1 MKILLPHGEHYKK
14 KEKDNM
20 IELSKF
26 SKACKEVLEILN
38 NVEEK
43 DLEKIPK
50 DFIDDIKKN
59 ADKNYI
65 PNIDINKKFE
75 EQELL
80 PETIDLLAYIYRKYW
95 CNQEEKEEFDT
106 IMKKNDIEYQ
116 NEMMRKYDINE
127 KIKKRKKTLNI
138 ENTEKSLIE
147 TEENKNI
154 IKIIFKYLKS
164 IFKK

>member
-1 MKILLPHGEHYKK
+1 
-14 KEKDNM
+14 M

-59 ADKNYI
+59 AHKNYI

-95 CNQEEKEEFDT
+95 CDEKEKYKFDR
-106 IMKKNDIEYQ
+106 IIQENENKEKNIFQ
-116 NEMMRKYDINE
+116 NNNKNNKNINT
-127 KIKKRKKTLNI
+127 KQN
-138 ENTEKSLIE
+138 EKSLINL
-147 TEENKNI
+147 NKKKTI
-154 IKIIFKYLKS
+154 LEKIIDYLKS
-164 IFKK
+164 ILNKI

>member
-1 MKILLPHGEHYKK
+1 MKILTHGEHYNK
-14 KEKDNM
+14 KEKDM

-95 CNQEEKEEFDT
+95 CDEKDKYEFDRV
-106 IMKKNDIEYQ
+106 IQ
-116 NEMMRKYDINE
+116 
-127 KIKKRKKTLNI
+127 
-138 ENTEKSLIE
+138 EN
-147 TEENKNI
+147 ENKKEKVFSSNNKNEDNTNLNQNDNFLI
-154 IKIIFKYLKS
+154 NVNKNKTILQKIINYLKS
-164 IFKK
+164 IFNKI

>member
-1 MKILLPHGEHYKK
+1 MEILTRGEHYNK
-14 KEKDNM
+14 KEKDM

-43 DLEKIPK
+43 DLKKIPK
-50 DFIDDIKKN
+50 DFLDDIKEN
-59 ADKNYI
+59 ADKSYI

-95 CNQEEKEEFDT
+95 CDEKDKYEFDRV
-106 IMKKNDIEYQ
+106 IQ
-116 NEMMRKYDINE
+116 
-127 KIKKRKKTLNI
+127 
-138 ENTEKSLIE
+138 
-147 TEENKNI
+147 ENKNKKQKVFSSNNKNKYNTNTDQKDNSLI
-154 IKIIFKYLKS
+154 NVNKNKTILQKIIDYLKS
-164 IFKK
+164 IFNKI

>member
-1 MKILLPHGEHYKK
+1 
-14 KEKDNM
+14 M

-80 PETIDLLAYIYRKYW
+80 PETIDLLAYIYRKYL
-95 CNQEEKEEFDT
+95 CDEKDKYEFDRV
-106 IMKKNDIEYQ
+106 IQ
-116 NEMMRKYDINE
+116 
-127 KIKKRKKTLNI
+127 
-138 ENTEKSLIE
+138 EN
-147 TEENKNI
+147 ENKKEKVFSSNNKNEDNTNLNQNDNFLI
-154 IKIIFKYLKS
+154 NVNKNKTILQKIIDYLKS
-164 IFKK
+164 IFNKI

>member
-1 MKILLPHGEHYKK
+1 
-14 KEKDNM
+14 M

-50 DFIDDIKKN
+50 DFIDDINKN

-95 CNQEEKEEFDT
+95 CDEKDKYEFDRV
-106 IMKKNDIEYQ
+106 IQENESKKKNIFQ
-116 NEMMRKYDINE
+116 NNNKNKKNINT
-127 KIKKRKKTLNI
+127 KQN
-138 ENTEKSLIE
+138 EKSLINV
-147 TEENKNI
+147 NKNKTI
-154 IKIIFKYLKS
+154 LQKIIDYLKS
-164 IFKK
+164 IFNKI

>member
-1 MKILLPHGEHYKK
+1 
-14 KEKDNM
+14 M

-95 CNQEEKEEFDT
+95 CDEEEKYEFDRV
-106 IMKKNDIEYQ
+106 IQENENKKEKVFSSNNKNKDNTNKNQ
-116 NEMMRKYDINE
+116 NV
-127 KIKKRKKTLNI
+127 
-138 ENTEKSLIE
+138 KSLINV
-147 TEENKNI
+147 NKNKTI
-154 IKIIFKYLKS
+154 LRKIIDYLKS
-164 IFKK
+164 IFNKI